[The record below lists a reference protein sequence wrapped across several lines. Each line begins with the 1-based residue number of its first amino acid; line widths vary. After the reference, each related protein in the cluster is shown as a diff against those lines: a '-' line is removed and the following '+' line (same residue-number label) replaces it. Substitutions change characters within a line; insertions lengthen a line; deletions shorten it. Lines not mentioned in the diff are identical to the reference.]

1 MQQLGMTRSSYR
13 RDHALITPDTFIR
26 TPLPGWQDSACIVHI
41 SPQMGAAFTMYQVEL
56 PASGRG
62 EATLAGVER
71 FVYVLEGEI
80 LAHLGGK
87 THSLTQG
94 GYAFF
99 PAGVSHVLEAVG
111 KARLAVYEKPFRP
124 LDGVLAPSVIVGNEA
139 DVEGRPLGD
148 DPDLI
153 VRMLLPDQ
161 LSYDMAVNTM
171 TFNPGAALPLVEVHV
186 MEHGLLMLQGGGLY
200 RLSDRWYPV
209 AAGDVI
215 YMAPYCPQWFGAIGK
230 QPARYLLYKDANRH
244 PLEQEG

>member
-1 MQQLGMTRSSYR
+1 MQQLGMTRSSYQ

-26 TPLPGWQDSACIVHI
+26 THLPGWQDSACIVHI
-41 SPQMGAAFTMYQVEL
+41 APQMGAAFTMYQVEMQ
-56 PASGRG
+56 ASGKG
-62 EATLAGVER
+62 SAAPEGIER
-71 FVYVLEGEI
+71 FVYVLEGEV
-80 LAHLGGK
+80 LLHMEGT
-87 THSLTQG
+87 THPLSEG

-99 PAGVSHVLEAVG
+99 PADTAHVLEAVG
-111 KARLAVYEKPFRP
+111 KARLAVYEKPFQP

-171 TFNPGAALPLVEVHV
+171 TFKPGASLSLVEVHV
-186 MEHGLLMLQGGGLY
+186 MEHGLLMLQGGGIY

-244 PLEQEG
+244 PIE

>member
-1 MQQLGMTRSSYR
+1 MEGTT
-13 RDHALITPDTFIR
+13 H
-26 TPLPGWQDSACIVHI
+26 PLS
-41 SPQMGAAFTMYQVEL
+41 E
-56 PASGRG
+56 
-62 EATLAGVER
+62 
-71 FVYVLEGEI
+71 
-80 LAHLGGK
+80 
-87 THSLTQG
+87 G

-99 PAGVSHVLEAVG
+99 PADTAHVLEAVG
-111 KARLAVYEKPFRP
+111 KARLAVYEKPFQP

-171 TFNPGAALPLVEVHV
+171 TFKPGASLSLVEVHV
-186 MEHGLLMLQGGGLY
+186 MEHGLLMLQGGGIY

-230 QPARYLLYKDANRH
+230 QPARYLLYKDAHRH
-244 PLEQEG
+244 PIE